1 MRNAAQDALS
11 RRQLELERQLI
22 AQGMDPREAEMAAA
36 RGVMMGDNASR
47 AVRADRAVAEYE
59 DATGMS
65 LGNGAD
71 LDNLDGAAADLVV
84 EDILG
89 GPLSRPSVPQ
99 SERVFKD
106 DPTGGLAGVVAARE
120 AAADANWAERGEYYD
135 AKEQEQAE
143 LYGPYGDPSAVN
155 NQQKENRARVA
166 QREARVRHN
175 PRQEEARIRRLADRA
190 GIPYAEAEAMVQAGY
205 EREADRMKMPEGSRW
220 DVAAPGN
227 PTALPEFST
236 FSEAHKDL
244 RQLGSD
250 QRAAEKAA
258 RQQAVQRTRQAQTNP
273 LEYMNRNDIGDWN
286 RMVAADRML
295 RRGYRGAT
303 PLDVDEATQQA
314 LALQESRRAITEGL
328 RPQTPAQTKAA
339 DALAEAKAREVTPPE
354 ILAREAVG
362 RGDFQHPDVYKVAN
376 NMVNRMF
383 SSVTFL
389 GNTSNFTDEEVAE
402 AAGLLAQDYNI
413 PPDQASAIMR
423 RIQAERARN
432 MVASS
437 IVASFFD

>member
-1 MRNAAQDALS
+1 MREYTPRQKEMT
-11 RRQLELERQLI
+11 RRQLELERQFR
-22 AQGMDPREAEMAAA
+22 AQGMSPVDAESEAAITVLREYAPP
-36 RGVMMGDNASR
+36 
-47 AVRADRAVAEYE
+47 
-59 DATGMS
+59 ATA
-65 LGNGAD
+65 GNGAD

-155 NQQKENRARVA
+155 NQQQMNRDRVA
-166 QREARVRHN
+166 QGEARVRHN

-205 EREADRMKMPEGSRW
+205 DREADRMKMPADSRW

-250 QRAAEKAA
+250 RRAAEKAA

-273 LEYMNRNDIGDWN
+273 LEYMNLNDIGDWN

-295 RRGYRGAT
+295 GRGYRGAT

-328 RPQTPAQTKAA
+328 RPQTPAQTRAA
-339 DALAEAKAREVTPPE
+339 DAVAESKRREVTDPR
-354 ILAREAVG
+354 ILAREAVE
-362 RGDFQHPDVYKVAN
+362 RGEFNHPDLIDRAEAIVSRDYS
-376 NMVNRMF
+376 R
-383 SSVTFL
+383 VTAF
-389 GNTSNFTDEEVAE
+389 GNTSGFLDDEVAE
-402 AAGLLAQDYNI
+402 AAQKLTDETGLPLEQ
-413 PPDQASAIMR
+413 SLEIMR
-423 RIQAERARN
+423 RIQQDRMKN
-432 MVASS
+432 FHLSP
-437 IVASFFD
+437 